1 MGQKKAPKSGKA
13 KKAAIKANR
22 SAKQAKRNAGRQTP
36 IAATPPTAARPE
48 AE

>member
-22 SAKQAKRNAGRQTP
+22 SAKQAKKQAGRQSP
-36 IAATPPTAARPE
+36 VAAVPPTAAQPP